1 MIQATELGLCSG
13 LPACLQPLQDVSC
26 LGHVAQGFCPKKKKF
41 FADMNNYYP
50 GPGKAPLSITGRLE
64 NREKAVGCGMVSKEH
79 SPDSTLFSQP
89 QGIPRLPRFLCKAQ
103 DNFIYMA

>member
-41 FADMNNYYP
+41 FLSLMP
-50 GPGKAPLSITGRLE
+50 HFKGGSFLLRLVGKAVQS
-64 NREKAVGCGMVSKEH
+64 
-79 SPDSTLFSQP
+79 
-89 QGIPRLPRFLCKAQ
+89 
-103 DNFIYMA
+103 